1 MDVFKHKAKHLIIKT
16 TKLALTLNRI
26 RKCFS
31 LILASACLLLS
42 CLLVSLPVYAK
53 KPSILIVADT
63 QIKIHQQ
70 ISTHLKEILL
80 NEQSFSVEINPLKD
94 KTQQQITLDKPSLII
109 TLGVKAAKLAPP
121 SSISTLYT
129 LISENNLQEISVCK
143 TPNCKN
149 KSLQSTH
156 SFAILLDQ
164 PLARQLNFLSLL
176 LPTAKRIGVLTAPF
190 SLNKLKSLYT
200 ESEKLKLTLITRYLD
215 NESMLSRE
223 LNTLI
228 NQIDV
233 LFALPDPLIHNKNN
247 IPNLLLSTYRY
258 NIPVIGF
265 SKTYVNA
272 GAIAAIYSSPEQ
284 ITKHIAEL
292 AQKIITTPASIKYN
306 YTFAKYFSI
315 AINKSVAR
323 SLELHLPDKQKI
335 KSLLLQLEK

>member
-1 MDVFKHKAKHLIIKT
+1 M
-16 TKLALTLNRI
+16 ALTLIKI
-26 RKCFS
+26 RKYFS
-31 LILASACLLLS
+31 LIPASVYLLLC
-42 CLLVSLPVYAK
+42 CLLVPPPAYAK
-53 KPSILIVADT
+53 SPSILIIADPK
-63 QIKIHQQ
+63 IKIHQQ

-80 NEQSFSVEINPLKD
+80 NGLNGRSFSAEIHPLNDTSQK
-94 KTQQQITLDKPSLII
+94 KVTIKKPSLII
-109 TLGVKAAKLAPP
+109 TLGIKAAKLTLP
-121 SSISTLYT
+121 SSAPILYT
-129 LISENNLQEISVCK
+129 LISENNLQKNLVCN
-143 TPNCKN
+143 TPNCKK
-149 KSLQSTH
+149 KSLKTANSY
-156 SFAILLDQ
+156 AIFLDQ

-190 SLNKLKSLYT
+190 SFNKLNTLYT
-200 ESEKLKLTLITRYLD
+200 ESVKLKLTLNTRHLD
-215 NESMLSRE
+215 NESMLNRQ
-223 LNTLI
+223 LNALI

-292 AQKIITTPASIKYN
+292 ANKIITSPSSIKN
-306 YTFAKYFSI
+306 NRFPAKYFTI

-323 SLELHLPDKQKI
+323 SLDLHLPDKQKI
-335 KSLLLQLEK
+335 KSSLLQLEK